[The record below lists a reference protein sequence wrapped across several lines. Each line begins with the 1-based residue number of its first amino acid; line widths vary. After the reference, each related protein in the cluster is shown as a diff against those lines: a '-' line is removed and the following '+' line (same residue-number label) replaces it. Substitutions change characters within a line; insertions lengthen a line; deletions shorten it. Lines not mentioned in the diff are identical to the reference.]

1 MREER
6 ERGGVDGSGAELR
19 VERGRRGE
27 SQKEGDEERKQRG
40 YEKGCTPKNG
50 KEEREE
56 EGEMGGEGSA
66 KERKEV
72 RGINE
77 GV

>member
-1 MREER
+1 MER
-6 ERGGVDGSGAELR
+6 E
-19 VERGRRGE
+19 RRGE

-40 YEKGCTPKNG
+40 YEKVCTPKNV

-56 EGEMGGEGSA
+56 EGEMGGKASA